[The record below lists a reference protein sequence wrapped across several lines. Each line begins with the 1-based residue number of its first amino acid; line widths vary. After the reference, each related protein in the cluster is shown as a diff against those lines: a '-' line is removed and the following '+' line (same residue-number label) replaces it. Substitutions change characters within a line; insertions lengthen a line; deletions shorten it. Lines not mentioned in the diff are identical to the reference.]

1 MQNSGKKFRVT
12 KLVEFLKMQT
22 SIIVMGVSG
31 CGKTTLGQMLAA
43 RLEYPFFDADD
54 FHSMANKEK
63 MAAGIPLTDADRA
76 AWLETLANLL
86 GKHSPCVLACSA
98 LKEQYRV
105 QLAREANLNWVY
117 LRGSKELIA
126 ARLQTREHF
135 FNPRLLASQFEILEE
150 PKNAIVVSIEHSL
163 ETIIETVL
171 GVLSNSVLQS
181 GLPVE

>member
-1 MQNSGKKFRVT
+1 
-12 KLVEFLKMQT
+12 MQT
-22 SIIVMGVSG
+22 SIIIMGVSG
-31 CGKTTLGQMLAA
+31 CGKTTVGQMLAA

-54 FHSMANKEK
+54 FHDTVNKEK

-76 AWLETLANLL
+76 AWLGTLANLL
-86 GKHSPCVLACSA
+86 ETHSPCVLACSA

-105 QLAREANLNWVY
+105 HLARNSKLNWVY

-150 PKNAIVVSIEHSL
+150 PQNAIVVSIEHSL
-163 ETIIETVL
+163 ETMVETVL